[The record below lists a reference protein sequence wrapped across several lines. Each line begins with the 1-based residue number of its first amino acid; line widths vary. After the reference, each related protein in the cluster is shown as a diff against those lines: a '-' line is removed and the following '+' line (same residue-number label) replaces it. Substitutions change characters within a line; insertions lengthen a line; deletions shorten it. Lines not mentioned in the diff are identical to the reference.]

1 MGGVDVDGQLRFQSG
16 ALQKKYYKNRFL
28 GSVDLAYINALIV
41 FNHARTA
48 ANQAKLSHIT
58 FMTQLHLELYQ
69 ISPRDW
75 EELVSSPDPNFTPT
89 KQRVA
94 AAARHMPIQAEDK
107 RKDNT
112 AGSTKG
118 RQRARQVCSVLKEKV
133 TDGDTS
139 FQCSNSEFKTI
150 DQKTGETKASP
161 VYLCNKVKH
170 AFNGQARTC
179 FEIWHGCWQNG
190 KLKPNRDMRAARW
203 LFAKKGEFL
212 MIVLTSNLPQ
222 DTFKL
227 AVYFANITAEDTLRV
242 THAKLIPKQYFF

>member
-1 MGGVDVDGQLRFQSG
+1 MDGFYTSVSLAMLLLTLGYYSVGTVVTTRKGLAAQIVPDKKKKKKKEKKKKKKKKKKRCAS
-16 ALQKKYYKNRFL
+16 KKYYKNRFL

-161 VYLCNKVKH
+161 LYLCNK
-170 AFNGQARTC
+170 
-179 FEIWHGCWQNG
+179 
-190 KLKPNRDMRAARW
+190 
-203 LFAKKGEFL
+203 
-212 MIVLTSNLPQ
+212 
-222 DTFKL
+222 
-227 AVYFANITAEDTLRV
+227 
-242 THAKLIPKQYFF
+242 